1 MTPAGGVLP
10 KVKAVQ
16 TPQGSPPAI
25 FGGQCDSIY
34 SRRCLCRP
42 TYVTMEVMIIVPVVD
57 ADELWDFIRVHMC
70 FHIRGPMSS
79 RCI

>member
-34 SRRCLCRP
+34 SRRCLCRL
-42 TYVTMEVMIIVPVVD
+42 TYVPVVD